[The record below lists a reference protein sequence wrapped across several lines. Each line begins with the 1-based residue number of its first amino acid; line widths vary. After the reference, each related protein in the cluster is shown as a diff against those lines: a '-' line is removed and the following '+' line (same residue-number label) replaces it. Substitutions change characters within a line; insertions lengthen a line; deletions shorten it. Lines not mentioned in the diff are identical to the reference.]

1 MAAVGLE
8 VREAAWAVLAEMVDA
23 AEMEEGQEAVVV
35 LQEVADRPGVAMAAD
50 LVVGM
55 AAGSAAA
62 GSVVAG
68 LEAGSEA
75 GSVVGSAVGSAVA
88 VREASLVAVTAA
100 EVAEKGLV
108 VAEIC
113 LEATVDQGARM
124 ATDSTAAGSVVGWV
138 AVAPQAERV
147 VQTAG

>member
-1 MAAVGLE
+1 M
-8 VREAAWAVLAEMVDA
+8 
-23 AEMEEGQEAVVV
+23 AVV
-35 LQEVADRPGVAMAAD
+35 EKRSTRRSWRMPEWTSCTCRPMGCRD
-50 LVVGM
+50 LRTILRNG
-55 AAGSAAA
+55 AP
-62 GSVVAG
+62 
-68 LEAGSEA
+68 
-75 GSVVGSAVGSAVA
+75 VGSAVGSAVA